1 MLVTVATAGVC
12 LLLSL
17 TPEEAVERALR
28 VHPLLAAQQARVES
42 AQGLMTQA
50 SLKPNPRLFLQSE
63 NTRFGDPPH
72 APFQFNRDTD
82 SFLYASQVF
91 EMAGKRMRRTEAA
104 REVISRRELEKETR
118 GREIARR
125 VLLAYW
131 SAVGAERL
139 RDVLKSSLDNY
150 EQTVQYHRDRVR
162 EGALAE
168 ADLIRIDLEKE
179 QVAVQYRNA
188 TQDAIRARLELQRE
202 IADPSLSLAGET
214 LTGTLTVTPDAAAV
228 ALIEEAAIREKRAD
242 LRLGSQIVEQTKAVV
257 RLETANARPDPEVL
271 FGYKRTS
278 GFNTVIAGVQIN
290 LPVRNRNQG
299 NIAAAQAE
307 QRGAEFELQAASQSA
322 LNEFR
327 AARGDLE
334 QKMKLLRDE
343 IPRIEE
349 RAAETA
355 RIARAV
361 YREGASDLLRLLDAE
376 RAGLQAELLHIRT
389 LMECRLALVNVQAA
403 SGTLP

>member
-1 MLVTVATAGVC
+1 MLTTVATTGVC

-63 NTRFGDPPH
+63 NTRFGHSPH
-72 APFQFNRDTD
+72 APFQYTRDTD

-91 EMAGKRMRRTEAA
+91 EMAGKRMRRTEVA
-104 REVISRRELEKETR
+104 REVISRRELEKEVR

-188 TQDAIRARLELQRE
+188 AQDAIRARLELQRE
-202 IADPSLSLAGET
+202 IADPSFSLAGET
-214 LTGTLTVTPDAAAV
+214 LTGSLTVTPDAAAV

-242 LRLGSQIVEQTKAVV
+242 LRLGTQIIEQTKAAV

-389 LMECRLALVNVQAA
+389 LMECRLALINAQAA
-403 SGTLP
+403 AGTLP

>member
-1 MLVTVATAGVC
+1 MLTIVATAGVC

-63 NTRFGDPPH
+63 NARFGHSPH
-72 APFQFNRDTD
+72 APFQYTRDAD

-91 EMAGKRMRRTEAA
+91 ETAGKRMRRTEVA
-104 REVISRRELEKETR
+104 REVISRRELEKEVR

-139 RDVLKSSLDNY
+139 RDVLKSSLENY

-188 TQDAIRARLELQRE
+188 VQDAIRSRLELQRE
-202 IADPSLSLAGET
+202 IADPSFSLAGET
-214 LTGTLTVTPDAAAV
+214 LSGSLTVTPDAAAV

-242 LRLGSQIVEQTKAVV
+242 LRLGTQIIEQTKAAV

-307 QRGAEFELQAASQSA
+307 QRGAEFDLQAASQFA

-403 SGTLP
+403 AGTLP